1 MYSCPLLRVA
11 RSVACSGS
19 EIRFGGAPASRER
32 TLAIDKDE
40 SDSAADR
47 GDARRT
53 SGLVG
58 KHDEESQQHR
68 RSVMK
73 ISWTVKDLQELS
85 FETVPGKFVLAPWKC
100 IFPRTF

>member
-1 MYSCPLLRVA
+1 
-11 RSVACSGS
+11 
-19 EIRFGGAPASRER
+19 
-32 TLAIDKDE
+32 LAIDENE

-58 KHDEESQQHR
+58 EHDEESQQHR

-73 ISWTVKDLQELS
+73 ISWSVNHLEA
-85 FETVPGKFVLAPWKC
+85 FEF
-100 IFPRTF
+100 